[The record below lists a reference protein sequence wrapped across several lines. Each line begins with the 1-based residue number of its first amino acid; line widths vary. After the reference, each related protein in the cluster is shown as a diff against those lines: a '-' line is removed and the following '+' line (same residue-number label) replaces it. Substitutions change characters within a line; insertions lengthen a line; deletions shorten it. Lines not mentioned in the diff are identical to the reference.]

1 MIINFLINAFFT
13 YKKTLLIGVFNTLL
27 IWIFSGIISL
37 SLGFFWGLARN
48 KNIIK
53 SFYLRNFFDFIAY
66 IIQGIPFY
74 IQLLIYYFIIFQ
86 SFIFTI
92 SPLIIGIIS
101 LGICSAAYT
110 SQIITGSIDSIQ
122 SNQWKIA
129 YSLGF
134 SKFEVLYYIILPQA
148 KSIILPLFLNEFDQL
163 LKSTTILSTIGI
175 FEFTR
180 ASLNIVSD
188 TLNPKPVYLI
198 LALFYLFLSFLFR
211 LIYKLYLVKNK
222 NNIKINSEIIND

>member
-1 MIINFLINAFFT
+1 MKIDFLLNLFFT
-13 YKKTLLIGVFNTLL
+13 YKKTLFLGMFNTIL
-27 IWIFSGIISL
+27 IWIFSAIISL
-37 SLGFFWGLARN
+37 IIGFFWGLMRN

-53 SFYLRNFFDFIAY
+53 GFYLRNVFDIFAY

-74 IQLLIYYFIIFQ
+74 IQLLISYFIIFQ
-86 SFIFTI
+86 SFVFIIPAF
-92 SPLIIGIIS
+92 IIGTIS

-110 SQIITGSIDSIQ
+110 SQIITGSIDSIS

-148 KSIILPLFLNEFDQL
+148 KLTIIPLFLNEIDQL

-180 ASLNIVSD
+180 ASLNIISD

-198 LALFYLFLSFLFR
+198 LALFYLFLSLLFR
-211 LIYKLYLVKNK
+211 LIVKLYI
-222 NNIKINSEIIND
+222 NISVDKLK